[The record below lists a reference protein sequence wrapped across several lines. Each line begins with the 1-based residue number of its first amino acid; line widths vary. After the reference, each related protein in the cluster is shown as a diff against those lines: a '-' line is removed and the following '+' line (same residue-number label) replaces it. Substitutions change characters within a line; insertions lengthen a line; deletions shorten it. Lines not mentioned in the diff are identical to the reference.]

1 MVRLETMLN
10 PTQMTPQQARHLLVR
25 TGFTPTQA
33 EVDKLVGKSA
43 KRVVA
48 DIVASAMAAKPNYPP
63 PDFVNQKPAT
73 PPGQLKTV
81 DERQEY
87 RRQQMA
93 EGLNM
98 KAWWVREMLETPT
111 PLFER
116 MVLFWHNHFAT
127 SLQKVDRSL
136 GMWRQ
141 QQLFRSQ
148 ALGSFAIMLHGI
160 SRDPAMLVY
169 LDAANSRRE
178 APNENF
184 AREVMELFTLGEAT
198 QGGGYTEQ
206 DIKEVARA
214 FTGWSVERD
223 DFSFKYRGAAHDI
236 FAKTVLGKTGF
247 MDGDDVLDIMLA
259 QPACG
264 EFIVSKLWK
273 EFVSST
279 PVPSE
284 VKRIGKRFQE
294 SNYAI
299 SVALTELLSTDTF
312 WADSNRGSLIKSP
325 VDLVVGTIR
334 QFAFS
339 YSDVMPFV
347 LKTAQLGQNLLMPP
361 NVKGWPGQT
370 DWINA
375 TTLLE
380 RKSFT
385 QQLFR
390 SVELRSNGQPMD
402 TLRPTEQKR
411 SELRTMTGAEMREEV
426 KADMIQGGNSKANL
440 KSLRLLGRQGVIRV
454 AQSLATLTFDP
465 DQFLSAYGGFTDREP
480 NEELKTTL
488 ASVLL
493 NSTTTQNIANGTVGV
508 AYLRTLTLDP
518 AYQLK

>member
-1 MVRLETMLN
+1 
-10 PTQMTPQQARHLLVR
+10 MTPQQARHLLVR
-25 TGFTPTQA
+25 TGFAPTQA
-33 EVDKLVGKSA
+33 EVDKLVGKNA
-43 KRVVA
+43 QRAVA
-48 DIVASAMAAKPNYPP
+48 DIITAAASAKPKYPA

-81 DERQEY
+81 DERQAY

-93 EGLNM
+93 EGLDM

-111 PLFER
+111 PLYER

-148 ALGSFAIMLHGI
+148 ALGSFGIMLHGI

-236 FAKTVLGKTGF
+236 FTKTVLGKTGF
-247 MDGDDVLDIMLA
+247 MDGDDALDIMLA

-264 EFIVSKLWK
+264 EFIVGKLWK

-279 PVPSE
+279 PAPAE
-284 VKRIGKRFQE
+284 VKRIGKLFQD
-294 SNYAI
+294 SRYNI
-299 SVALTELLSTDTF
+299 SVALTELLSCDAF
-312 WADSNRGSLIKSP
+312 WTESNRGSLIKSP
-325 VDLVVGTIR
+325 VDLVVGTVR

-347 LKTAQLGQNLLMPP
+347 LKTSQLGQNLLMPP
-361 NVKGWPGQT
+361 NVKGWPGHT

-380 RKSFT
+380 RKNFT

-390 SVELRSNGQPMD
+390 SVELTSNGQPMEMQRVAD
-402 TLRPTEQKR
+402 QKRGEQK
-411 SELRTMTGAEMREEV
+411 TMMAAEMREDM
-426 KADMIQGGNSKANL
+426 KADMMQGANAKANL
-440 KSLRLLGRQGVIRV
+440 KSLRLLGRQGVMRV
-454 AQSLATLTFDP
+454 AQSMATISFDP
-465 DQFLSAYGGFTDREP
+465 DQFLGTYGGYSDREP
-480 NEELKTTL
+480 NSALKTTL
-488 ASVLL
+488 SDVLL
-493 NSTTTQNIANGTVGV
+493 ASNATQNIANGTVGI

>member
-1 MVRLETMLN
+1 MLQDARLETMLN

-43 KRVVA
+43 QRAVA
-48 DIVASAMAAKPNYPP
+48 DIVAAAATAKSKYPA
-63 PDFVNQKPAT
+63 PDFVHQKPPT
-73 PPGQLKTV
+73 PPSQLKTV

-87 RRQQMA
+87 RRQQIA
-93 EGLNM
+93 EGLDI
-98 KAWWVREMLETPT
+98 KAWWTREMIETPT
-111 PLFER
+111 PLAER

-127 SLQKVDRSL
+127 SQQKVVRSL
-136 GMWRQ
+136 AMWRQ
-141 QQLFRSQ
+141 HELFRSQ
-148 ALGSFAIMLHGI
+148 ALGNFGILLHAVA
-160 SRDPAMLVY
+160 RDPAMLVY

-223 DFSFKYRGAAHDI
+223 DFTFKYRGGAHDV
-236 FAKTVLGKTGF
+236 FTKTVLGKTGL

-264 EFIVSKLWK
+264 EFIVGKMWK
-273 EFVSST
+273 EFVSPT
-279 PVPSE
+279 PDAAE
-284 VKRIGKRFQE
+284 VKRIAKRFQE
-294 SNYAI
+294 SNFAI
-299 SVALTELLSTDTF
+299 NVALTELLSTDTF

-325 VDLVVGTIR
+325 VDLVVGTVR

-347 LKTAQLGQNLLMPP
+347 LKTSQLGQNLLMPP
-361 NVKGWPGQT
+361 NVKGWPGYT

-380 RKSFT
+380 RKNFT

-390 SVELRSNGQPMD
+390 TVELRSNGQTMELPKVMPM
-402 TLRPTEQKR
+402 EMSKEIR
-411 SELRTMTGAEMREEV
+411 SELRNEM
-426 KADMIQGGNSKANL
+426 AQGSNSKANL
-440 KSLRLLGRQGVIRV
+440 RTLQLLGRQGVMRV
-454 AQSLATLTFDP
+454 AQSMATLTFDP
-465 DQFLSAYGGFTDREP
+465 DQFLGTYGGYTDREP
-480 NEELKTTL
+480 TSALKTTL
-488 ASVLL
+488 AGVLL
-493 NSTTTQNIANGTVGV
+493 ALDATQTIANGTVGI